1 MIYTTNNLSFTN
13 FELIKEDAAQN
24 FSRHISENVYSGRG
38 IVLGRNHENSWIVI
52 YWIMGRS
59 SNSRNR
65 IFTQK
70 NAILQTQVADRSIVE
85 DPSLIIYNAMRDLG
99 DSIVVSNGK
108 HTDTICKELESGK
121 SFYSALRSEKHE
133 PDPPNY
139 TPRISGIIKLE
150 EGSMSLSIIRKSVF
164 SVEHSEYCLYS
175 YKDIAP
181 GYGYCLTTYMGDG
194 NPLPSFNGS
203 PLILPLHGNA
213 EQIADFY
220 WQGLNQDNRISLAV
234 RELSETGED
243 QLKII
248 NRYQVK
254 SKNLQQL

>member
-24 FSRHISENVYSGRG
+24 FSRHISENVYPGRG

-70 NAILQTQVADRSIVE
+70 KTILQTQAADWSIVE

-99 DSIVVSNGK
+99 AFIVVSNGK
-108 HTDTICKELESGK
+108 HTDTICKELEGGK
-121 SFYSALRSEKHE
+121 NFYTALRSEKHE

-139 TPRISGIIKLE
+139 TPRISGIINLE
-150 EGSMSLSIIRKSVF
+150 EGSMSLSIIRKSDF

-175 YKDIAP
+175 YPEIAP
-181 GYGYCLTTYMGDG
+181 GYGYCLTTYMGDD
-194 NPLPSFNGS
+194 NPLQSFKGD
-203 PLILPLHGNA
+203 PLLLPLHGNL
-213 EQIADFY
+213 EKIASIY
-220 WQGLNQDNRISLAV
+220 WQELNQDNRISLAV
-234 RELSETGED
+234 RELTQTGED
-243 QLKII
+243 RLKII
-248 NRYQVK
+248 NR
-254 SKNLQQL
+254 N